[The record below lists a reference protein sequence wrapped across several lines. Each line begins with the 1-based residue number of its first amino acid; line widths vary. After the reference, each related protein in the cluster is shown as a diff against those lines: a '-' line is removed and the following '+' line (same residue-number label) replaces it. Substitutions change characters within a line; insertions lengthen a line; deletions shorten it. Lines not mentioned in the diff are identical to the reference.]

1 MLVRCK
7 SRVIIKRQ
15 QNNGTNVVDDVER
28 RICIRWIIDLGLLI
42 TLISSGLKKDSYFS
56 KQAKVSFLR
65 NLTMQ
70 QPHDA
75 VAGTVTNKEER
86 GLNQQDLSVKKQQ
99 ERFQTSFQTMT
110 KSLMNRGRDS

>member
-1 MLVRCK
+1 MRCK

-99 ERFQTSFQTMT
+99 GRFQTGFQTMT